1 MARVVAADAC
11 VLINLLATRRPAELL
26 RALGCKLVTTP
37 QAAAQVRFIA
47 GPLDEE
53 GGATRIPVD
62 PGVLT
67 VAGLLDVRAVPAEGF
82 DLFVRCAVDLDDAD
96 ASAIA
101 LSSALSVALATDD
114 AAERRV
120 AAREAPGVKLV
131 RTLSLIR
138 EAAGA
143 MGLEGEPLV
152 ELARNLRAGGNFLP
166 PRGDPD
172 GDWFGQLVAGAE
184 SPPI

>member
-1 MARVVAADAC
+1 MESRLLAADAC
-11 VLINLLATRRPAELL
+11 VLINLLATRRPADLL
-26 RALGCKLVTTP
+26 LALRCRLITTP

-47 GPLDEE
+47 GLLDEE
-53 GGATRIPVD
+53 GNPTSVPAD
-62 PGVLT
+62 LGVLT
-67 VAGLLDVRAVPAEGF
+67 GAGLLEVRAVPSEGF

-101 LSSALSVALATDD
+101 LAVALGVALATDD
-114 AAERRV
+114 AAERRI
-120 AAREAPGVKLV
+120 ATRETAGLVLV
-131 RTLSLIR
+131 RTLSLVR

-143 MGLEGEPLV
+143 MGLEGEPLI

-172 GDWFGQLVAGAE
+172 GAWFRQLLA
-184 SPPI
+184 

>member
-1 MARVVAADAC
+1 MARVLAADAC
-11 VLINLLATRRPAELL
+11 VLINLVATRRPAELL

-47 GPLDEE
+47 GPPDEE
-53 GGATRIPVD
+53 GGPTRIAVD
-62 PGVLT
+62 PGVLM
-67 VAGLLDVRAVPAEGF
+67 AGLLDVRAVPPDGF

-101 LSSALSVALATDD
+101 LSSALGVALATDD

-143 MGLEGEPLV
+143 MGLEGEPLAD
-152 ELARNLRAGGNFLP
+152 LARNLRAGGNFLP

-172 GDWFGQLVAGAE
+172 GDWFGKLVAGAE